1 MAHKISRLYATRS
14 DADAAV
20 ADLEKHGFGQ
30 GEIFFVGPPSITIG
44 ASAAEN
50 QAIVGEIADKIA
62 RGYIPKRHAAEYAE
76 KVAQGGALVTVYAP
90 FGSGFKATVLLDRH
104 HPVESGVP
112 APVYP
117 HATYDEAA
125 PLSSALRLPVLS
137 SQPTPFGAVSG
148 LPSVLSANGDK
159 TFTPGPAPLSRLL
172 ELPVMTAEGR
182 PTSSVIG
189 LPAVTAT
196 GAPTSLGLPLL
207 TSKGAPTSLGLPL
220 LLAKGSPTSLGLP
233 LLWR

>member
-1 MAHKISRLYATRS
+1 M
-14 DADAAV
+14 
-20 ADLEKHGFGQ
+20 
-30 GEIFFVGPPSITIG
+30 
-44 ASAAEN
+44 
-50 QAIVGEIADKIA
+50 
-62 RGYIPKRHAAEYAE
+62 
-76 KVAQGGALVTVYAP
+76 TVYAP

-137 SQPTPFGAVSG
+137 SQPTPFGAFSG

-196 GAPTSLGLPLL
+196 GGANFIGTAAVDVERCADVAGIAAVVRPKARQHRWDCRCCGGRARTFGRRGSDRGLGSVKKCANSGGRRFPEIE
-207 TSKGAPTSLGLPL
+207 LGRSY
-220 LLAKGSPTSLGLP
+220 LAENLKSIRVIDCPGSDP
-233 LLWR
+233 